1 MNPRMRPERPFGER
15 GRQVK
20 ATFTVILTP
29 EQKGGY
35 SVSIPAFDGAVTQ
48 GDTFEQAMENAL
60 DVVELFLAAYA
71 EDGIDIPVEPGLSL
85 AVGLQVDVP
94 VAVAAAAA

>member
-1 MNPRMRPERPFGER
+1 
-15 GRQVK
+15 VK
-20 ATFTVILTP
+20 TTYTVILSP
-29 EQKGGY
+29 QRAGGY

-60 DVVELFLAAYA
+60 DVIELFLAAYA

-85 AVGLQVDVP
+85 AVGLQVEVP
-94 VAVAAAAA
+94 VAVAATAA